1 MSPIVVCCYEV
12 EILSTLPVSGGSRER
27 ERERERETSSLNVW
41 CYLVPYALIKL
52 RNLIEESRYVH

>member
-27 ERERERETSSLNVW
+27 ERERETSSLNVR